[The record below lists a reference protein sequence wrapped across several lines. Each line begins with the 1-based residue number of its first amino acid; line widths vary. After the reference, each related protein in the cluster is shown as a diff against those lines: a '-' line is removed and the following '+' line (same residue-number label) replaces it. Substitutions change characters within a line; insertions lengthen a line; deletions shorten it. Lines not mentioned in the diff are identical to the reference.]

1 MDTGRGFESEP
12 SLVPKQAFMMSR
24 LLRFDVRPPAAE
36 NAHLFGVSVSARFTK
51 PSTIVPNTVSQFAVK
66 DKEHEAMMQ
75 GGVTR

>member
-1 MDTGRGFESEP
+1 LDTGRGFESEP

-51 PSTIVPNTVSQFAVK
+51 PSTIVPK
-66 DKEHEAMMQ
+66 DKEQEAMMQ